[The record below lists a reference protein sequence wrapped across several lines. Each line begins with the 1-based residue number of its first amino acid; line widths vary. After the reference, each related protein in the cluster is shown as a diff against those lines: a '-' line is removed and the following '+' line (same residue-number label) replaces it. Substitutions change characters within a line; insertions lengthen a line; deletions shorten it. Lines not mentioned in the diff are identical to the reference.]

1 MRGKPGPAFLPLA
14 AAISS
19 PHSCKYLKSQDSMR
33 VTYMKIMSFV
43 LGSAAAL
50 AAMSVAHATDAVVA
64 DPLQPG
70 YTQHVTACD
79 AYGIGFISVNGTNTC
94 MRVKGQLRFE
104 ERYTNTGHATSH
116 GRSTLD
122 FETRSD

>member
-1 MRGKPGPAFLPLA
+1 MN
-14 AAISS
+14 I
-19 PHSCKYLKSQDSMR
+19 KSF
-33 VTYMKIMSFV
+33 I

-50 AAMSVAHATDAVVA
+50 AALSAAHATDAVVA

-104 ERYTNTGHATSH
+104 ERFSNTGRATNH
-116 GRSTLD
+116 GQSTLD

>member
-1 MRGKPGPAFLPLA
+1 MNIR
-14 AAISS
+14 
-19 PHSCKYLKSQDSMR
+19 
-33 VTYMKIMSFV
+33 SFV
-43 LGSAAAL
+43 LGSAAAF
-50 AAMSVAHATDAVVA
+50 AAITAAHATDAVMA

-104 ERYTNTGHATSH
+104 ERFSNTGHTSSH
-116 GRSTLD
+116 GGTSLD